1 MTHICRASR
10 KKMTKLTECNYKIS
24 ALFFPKKYYICLVAQ
39 SCPALCSLMDCS
51 LSGSSVHGNSPGKN
65 SGVRSPGDLPNPGIK
80 PRSSALQVGSLP
92 SGPPGKPR
100 KYNRIYFFLI
110 GVSGVFIGFMV
121 DPGT

>member
-1 MTHICRASR
+1 M
-10 KKMTKLTECNYKIS
+10 KNLTEYNYKIS
-24 ALFFPKKYYICLVAQ
+24 VLFFPKKYYMCLVAQ

-65 SGVRSPGDLPNPGIK
+65 SGVGSMPSPGHLPNPGIK
-80 PRSSALQVGSLP
+80 YRSPVLQVGSLP

-100 KYNRIYFFLI
+100 KYNRINFFLI
-110 GVSGVFIGFMV
+110 GVSGVFIEFMV